1 MDTTECWLS
10 SSCSS
15 RASAACRPTSSAAT
29 PAPAGCCR
37 SPGGATLAAPFAA
50 LPGVAAGGAPA
61 LAPPRS
67 FTTACGQTCDGE
79 SASAPGLQQAL
90 GELHVLVH
98 MRLELVGEPC

>member
-1 MDTTECWLS
+1 METTECRFS

-15 RASAACRPTSSAAT
+15 RASAACMLASSAAA

-67 FTTACGQTCDGE
+67 FTTAREHRCDVE
-79 SASAPGLQQAL
+79 RASSGVAASPA
-90 GELHVLVH
+90 
-98 MRLELVGEPC
+98 